1 MANFFKK
8 KKKSDDKVK
17 KKTKENVM
25 SNYYK
30 KSFIFFGLGSALLFL
45 SPIVTGTEYKIDSTP
60 IGELSPITD
69 KIQIKLVKSAYN
81 PRAEL
86 FRVDFEIQTDA
97 SNPALVNLKYDS
109 FAKILNDT
117 EEEIPG
123 KVVQVNPKYI
133 VVFFKHIPEKYKAIG
148 VTLKPSYIEEAIT
161 NDPNMA
167 KRKVFVNFLQEDVP
181 EDTNITITSSKQ
193 YEADWVRAKVD
204 EVQKEIDKHKEDIRL
219 SRIKIE
225 NNKKT
230 MEENKADTS
239 LMTKEE
245 VEKYERGRRSLETNI
260 LQEEGLIKNK
270 EEAIKKLE
278 ERKDNYTKQIEE
290 LENKMR

>member
-1 MANFFKK
+1 MASLFKK
-8 KKKSDDKVK
+8 KNKRNEPVK
-17 KKTKENVM
+17 KKTKENTM
-25 SNYYK
+25 SKFYK
-30 KSFIFFGLGSALLFL
+30 KAFIFFGLGSALLFL
-45 SPIVTGTEYKIDSTP
+45 SPIVTGTEYKIESTP
-60 IGELSPITD
+60 VGELSPITD
-69 KIQIKLVKSAYN
+69 KIQIKMVKAAYN

-97 SNPALVNLKYDS
+97 SNPALVNLEYYA
-109 FAKILNDT
+109 FAIILKDT
-117 EEEIPG
+117 DEEIPG
-123 KVVQVNPKYI
+123 EIVQVNPKYL
-133 VVFFKHIPEKYKAIG
+133 VAFFKKVPDNYKAIG

-161 NDPNMA
+161 NDPNME

-181 EDTNITITSSKQ
+181 EDTNISITTANQ
-193 YEADWVRAKVD
+193 YEADWIRAKVD
-204 EVQKEIDKHKEDIRL
+204 EVQQEIEEHQEDIRL

-245 VEKYERGRRSLETNI
+245 VEEYERGRRTLETNI
-260 LQEEGLIKNK
+260 LQEEGLIEKK

-278 ERKDNYTKQIEE
+278 ERKENYNKQIQE